1 MEKVKEK
8 VLAIIKKYDL
18 KPIKLP
24 EGHRNVYWYIRED
37 EKRAKEFESE
47 ITDHELNLKYAK
59 LIPRGWYG
67 FDVGT
72 PIVPDWMKII
82 KEVTEMCVSIDP
94 NFEIHQ
100 VKLKY
105 GRICYYVVSSII
117 EDTDEIDSIL
127 ENNLYDVA
135 LIY

>member
-1 MEKVKEK
+1 MEKIKDK
-8 VLAIIKKYDL
+8 VLEIIKKYDL
-18 KPIKLP
+18 KPIELP
-24 EGHRNVYWYIRED
+24 DGHKNVYSYIRED
-37 EKRAKEFESE
+37 EKREKEFIPE
-47 ITDHELNLKYAK
+47 ITDHELNLKYGK

-82 KEVTEMCVSIDP
+82 KEITELCVSIDP

-100 VKLKY
+100 VKLKW
-105 GRICYYVVSSII
+105 GKIDYYATSSII
-117 EDTDEIDSIL
+117 EDVFEIDCIL
-127 ENNLYDVA
+127 NEYLYDNA

>member
-1 MEKVKEK
+1 MVKVKDKILE
-8 VLAIIKKYDL
+8 IIKKYDL

-24 EGHRNVYWYIRED
+24 DGHKNVYTYINENRER
-37 EKRAKEFESE
+37 EKEFEPE
-47 ITDHELNLKYAK
+47 ITDNFLNQKYRK
-59 LIPRGWYG
+59 HIPRGWYG

-82 KEVTEMCVSIDP
+82 YDVTELCVGIDP

-105 GRICYYVVSSII
+105 GKIDYYATSSVII
-117 EDTDEIDSIL
+117 DADEIDSIL
-127 ENNLYDVA
+127 EDVLYDEA
-135 LIY
+135 LYY